1 MKNRF
6 CLWLAACL
14 VLLMGISLSVHAKS
28 ASVDRSALGFTE
40 ADQAYYLTDE
50 LFTLIAP
57 GIDFELIDFTI
68 PADRQPEVT
77 FTVIDAVG
85 DPLEPDDFDP
95 AFNPLRE
102 VNLRFMLTYIPI
114 GEENKVNYHDRFRD
128 SGGVYTDMG
137 GGVYMY
143 KFATVLPEG
152 YETDATHTLGSV
164 ATRDLRTR
172 TTGLEPDLGRYYDND
187 VYNFVPSGSG
197 EPMPRDI
204 TATATC
210 NNCHNPLG
218 MHGGRYQEVQVCTQC
233 HNPDVLGGEGDEL
246 SYELS
251 ALVHRV
257 HSGNEPQLGEVH
269 FPASIND
276 CQVCHTP
283 GGPTVDMPLAV
294 SPNPITSCGSGVGM
308 TTLEWSAD
316 GSVEVRIGSTSGQ
329 LFAQGGAEGSKA
341 TGNWVKDGMDF
352 FLLDRAS
359 GETLQKQNVDLT
371 VYGCAGNAPYTY
383 ANSAGTAGEIHASW
397 MTRPNREACGGCHVN
412 INWETGEGHAG
423 GAQED
428 DEFCSFCHAADS
440 GEEFDRSVA
449 GAHTQPL
456 ASAVLGG
463 VYVDIK
469 EVTDAGPGQ
478 RPTVLFSLTSKR
490 GPIDPSTLDRLLFT
504 LTGPNEDFDFYAQ
517 ENVLS
522 GLTRVGSDWSYTF
535 SATVP
540 MDAEGSY
547 SVGFE
552 GRITTEVNGENER
565 DSAENYIVPVAVT
578 DAEAEARRLIVDDA
592 KCEACHSNLSLH
604 GDNRKN
610 ASMYCQTCHRPDA
623 TDEEVRL
630 EGENESIHF
639 KYMVHKIHRGAEL
652 ENLPYIIYGYRSSVH
667 DYSDVHFPGDLRD
680 CETCHVNDSY
690 NLPLPE
696 GAANT
701 HAPSAF
707 IPDMGPETA
716 TCLSCHD
723 GFTAAAHA
731 SANTGALGESCSA
744 CHGDGKTYSVE
755 RVHAR

>member
-6 CLWLAACL
+6 FLWLAACL

-28 ASVDRSALGFTE
+28 VAADRGGFTE
-40 ADQAYYLTDE
+40 ADAEFYMPE
-50 LFTLIAP
+50 AVFGFFRP
-57 GIDFELIDFTI
+57 GVEIHLVSIEI
-68 PADRQPEVT
+68 PGDRQPVVT
-77 FTVIDAVG
+77 FDLTDPEGAPLDIDGVLTPG
-85 DPLEPDDFDP
+85 P
-95 AFNPLRE
+95 
-102 VNLRFMLTYIPI
+102 VSMYFMLDYIPQ
-114 GEENKVNYHDRFRD
+114 GEEQVVGYCPGSRFCYDR
-128 SGGVYTDMG
+128 GGELTTLALGSYT
-137 GGVYMY
+137 Y
-143 KFATVLPEG
+143 KFSTVLPED
-152 YETDATHTLGSV
+152 YDADATHTLSSV
-164 ATRDLRTR
+164 ARRRFGGEEFDGVE
-172 TTGLEPDLGRYYDND
+172 GLEPDYIAND
-187 VYNFVPSGSG
+187 VYNFIPSGQG
-197 EPMPRDI
+197 TIVTRDI
-204 TATATC
+204 VATETC
-210 NNCHNPLG
+210 NTSQNPLG
-218 MHGGRYQEVQVCTQC
+218 MHGGRRFQTVRICLHC
-233 HNPDVLGGEGDEL
+233 HNPDNVGE
-246 SYELS
+246 Y
-251 ALVHRV
+251 ALAPMIHRV
-257 HSGNEPQLGEVH
+257 HSGNEADIGEVH
-269 FPASIND
+269 FPTDINN
-276 CQVCHTP
+276 CQICHT
-283 GGPTVDMPLAV
+283 GGTPTADMPLVAN
-294 SPNPITSCGSGVGM
+294 PNPVTSCGSGVGM
-308 TTLEWSAD
+308 TTLEWAAD
-316 GSVEVRIGSTSGQ
+316 GSVEVRIGGAGGQ
-329 LFAQGGAEGSKA
+329 LFAQGGASGSKD

-352 FLLDRAS
+352 FLLDKAS
-359 GETLQKQNVDLT
+359 GETLQQQNVDLT

-383 ANSAGTAGEIHASW
+383 GNADGVVGAQHSKW
-397 MTRPNREACGGCHVN
+397 MTNPNRAACGGCHVN
-412 INWETGEGHAG
+412 IDWETGEGHAG
-423 GAQED
+423 GPQAD
-428 DEFCSFCHAADS
+428 DELCSFCHAADS
-440 GEEFDRSVA
+440 GNEFDRSVA
-449 GAHTQPL
+449 GAHKVPL
-456 ASAVLGG
+456 ASKVLAG

-469 EVTDAGPGQ
+469 EVTNTGPGQ
-478 RPTVLFSLTSKR
+478 SPTVLFSLTSKN
-490 GPIDPSTLDRLLFT
+490 GPIDPSTLDRLLFV
-504 LTGPNEDFDFYAQ
+504 LSGPNEDFEFYAQ
-517 ENVLS
+517 ENVLN
-522 GLTRVGSDWSYTF
+522 GLSQVGSDWAYTF
-535 SATVP
+535 SARVP